1 MRKRKKSPFES
12 KQAQPEEVADVMT
25 LRCVKQAP
33 NPRWVICDMGGQQIK
48 VAISPRY
55 TNKLVG
61 KSIKVVTVS
70 RGMTEE
76 YEHLP

>member
-1 MRKRKKSPFES
+1 MRKRRKSPFES
-12 KQAQPEEVADVMT
+12 KQAQPEEVSDVMT
-25 LRCVKQAP
+25 LRCIKQAP
-33 NPRWVICDMGGQQIK
+33 NPRWVICDMDGQQIK

-61 KSIKVVTVS
+61 KPIKVATVS
-70 RGMTEE
+70 RGLIEE